1 MLCLH
6 LPSWS
11 GPGRGWACV
20 CVEVNRLRVGLGAGL
35 GAERKEGGMQVL
47 RYCLGAR
54 RRQGAAL
61 DAQTTPRARLGTW
74 AECVA
79 GDSGSSVPSAH
90 TPARPALHGSLS
102 QLGTGQVFRQPARG
116 SRTGTQVAAA
126 GALKWRGRWLSLKK
140 KITLYFQNNYT

>member
-1 MLCLH
+1 M
-6 LPSWS
+6 
-11 GPGRGWACV
+11 

-90 TPARPALHGSLS
+90 TPARPALPGSLS
-102 QLGTGQVFRQPARG
+102 QLGKGTSVQTARP
-116 SRTGTQVAAA
+116 
-126 GALKWRGRWLSLKK
+126 WLSHGHPGGSSGGSEMERSVAFFEK